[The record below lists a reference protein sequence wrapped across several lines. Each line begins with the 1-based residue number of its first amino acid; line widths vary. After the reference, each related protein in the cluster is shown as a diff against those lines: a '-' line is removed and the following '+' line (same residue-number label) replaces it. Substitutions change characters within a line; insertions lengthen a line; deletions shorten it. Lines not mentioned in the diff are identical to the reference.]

1 VSLPAIR
8 RVYNYKRFILSPDIL
23 RGSKA
28 LCGATVSTIEGDK
41 IHSMPFLGFKQ
52 LSGSGSLNGCVITHV
67 EAYTSGDG
75 LACKWVEGK
84 QHDWLLGHVEINGVY
99 LVIQDEK
106 PINLGFGVID
116 NYKFKEGNVVSLLD

>member
-1 VSLPAIR
+1 MGVPAIR
-8 RVYNYKRFILSPDIL
+8 RVYNYKRFVLTPNILGS
-23 RGSKA
+23 SKA
-28 LCGATVSTIEGDK
+28 MCGATVSTIEGDR
-41 IHSMPFLGFKQ
+41 IHVMPFLGFK
-52 LSGSGSLNGCVITHV
+52 LWGESGALNGCVITHV

-106 PINLGFGVID
+106 PIKLGFGVVD
-116 NYKFKEGNVVSLLD
+116 NYKFKEGNVVSI

>member
-1 VSLPAIR
+1 M
-8 RVYNYKRFILSPDIL
+8 
-23 RGSKA
+23 
-28 LCGATVSTIEGDK
+28 CGATVSTIEGDN
-41 IHSMPFLGFKQ
+41 IHAMPFLGFKQ
-52 LSGSGSLNGCVITHV
+52 LSESKPLKGCVITHV

-106 PINLGFGVID
+106 PINLGFGVVD

>member
-1 VSLPAIR
+1 M
-8 RVYNYKRFILSPDIL
+8 
-23 RGSKA
+23 
-28 LCGATVSTIEGDK
+28 CGATVSTIEGDRT
-41 IHSMPFLGFKQ
+41 HVMPFLGFKQ
-52 LSGSGSLNGCVITHV
+52 LSESEALNGCVITHV

-84 QHDWLLGHVEINGVY
+84 QHDWLLGHAEIRGVY

-106 PINLGFGVID
+106 PIKLGFGVVD

>member
-1 VSLPAIR
+1 MPAIP
-8 RVYNYKRFILSPDIL
+8 RVYNYKRFILSPNII
-23 RGSKA
+23 GAPKA
-28 LCGATVSTIEGDK
+28 LCGATVSTIEGDS
-41 IHSMPFLGFKQ
+41 IHAIPFLGFKQ
-52 LSGSGSLNGCVITHV
+52 LGESGPLNGCVITHV

-99 LVIQDEK
+99 LVVQDEK
-106 PINLGFGVID
+106 LIKLGFGVVD